1 MLFLCSGMTNTRT
14 RLCPVKLWETLTTS
28 STMSSFTSKAAHSHC
43 CRLCQMFNTVFFPC
57 RSLFVL
63 KQRPLVL
70 FLFPG
75 WRWWMWL
82 VSIST
87 RRQIL
92 LSGSH
97 LLFSLK
103 AIKQVRSQDKTSL
116 TRSLITSG
124 RQHPLEDFLL
134 ICLFL
139 LLPAMQPLKSLSWW
153 LCTLS
158 LGRPSRS
165 SIDSTT
171 SLRKSLK
178 NGRTWW
184 GFFYSDTIND
194 AISWFSHTSSV
205 VAFASIWPVMSTLA
219 AERWWP
225 VLCPLHR
232 MWCSSEIFMPAVP
245 IWLEL
250 TRKRSDCSPAQSS
263 TGWSETKWT
272 PPSLTRPAV
281 LMTGVWRGC
290 RGRDV
295 A

>member
-1 MLFLCSGMTNTRT
+1 MSTR
-14 RLCPVKLWETLTTS
+14 V
-28 STMSSFTSKAAHSHC
+28 FAF
-43 CRLCQMFNTVFFPC
+43 QMFNAAFSPPGISLLESS
-57 RSLFVL
+57 SLF

-116 TRSLITSG
+116 THSYHQDVNIYWERL
-124 RQHPLEDFLL
+124 DFLL

-139 LLPAMQPLKSLSWW
+139 LLPAMQLLKSLPWW

-184 GFFYSDTIND
+184 GFT
-194 AISWFSHTSSV
+194 AT
-205 VAFASIWPVMSTLA
+205 
-219 AERWWP
+219 
-225 VLCPLHR
+225 
-232 MWCSSEIFMPAVP
+232 
-245 IWLEL
+245 
-250 TRKRSDCSPAQSS
+250 Q
-263 TGWSETKWT
+263 
-272 PPSLTRPAV
+272 
-281 LMTGVWRGC
+281 
-290 RGRDV
+290 
-295 A
+295 